1 MIRYANQESG
11 ESHYNV
17 QYVEAMCA
25 FRGVE
30 EARLKRPWFQSIIRE
45 RELIV
50 QQPVINSTLDAHF
63 GSVPT
68 ALIGMLESIDDQE
81 TRSSLL

>member
-30 EARLKRPWFQSIIRE
+30 EARLKRPWF
-45 RELIV
+45 
-50 QQPVINSTLDAHF
+50 
-63 GSVPT
+63 
-68 ALIGMLESIDDQE
+68 
-81 TRSSLL
+81 